1 MSVGLDALYSFLPPP
16 ASLIAI
22 ALLVV
27 VALALIFMGKKV
39 AKALVFIAGGVA
51 VALITASFVNPY
63 LGGLLTLVAA
73 IAGFALGGLI
83 AIFILKLGIGVA
95 LGILGYNIASWLG
108 SYMVVGIVVGIILFV
123 IGVLLSDKILA
134 VTTVLLGSL
143 LLIQSLNTLGVP
155 LLITLTFAAL
165 LAALGLYTQL
175 RERKP

>member
-1 MSVGLDALYSFLPPP
+1 MSAGLDALYSFLPPS
-16 ASLIAI
+16 ASLIPI
-22 ALLVV
+22 AVLVV
-27 VALALIFMGKKV
+27 VALALIFIGRKV

-51 VALITASFVNPY
+51 VALITAAFLYPY

-73 IAGFALGGLI
+73 IVGFALGGLI

-95 LGILGYNIASWLG
+95 LGILGYNIASGLG
-108 SYMVVGIVVGIILFV
+108 SNTVIGIVVGIILFV

-155 LLITLTFAAL
+155 LLITLTFTAL

-175 RERKP
+175 RGRKP